1 MSATILATIT
11 PVFQIIFGKHIF
23 AVFDIKIQ
31 SFDKSFR
38 TGSLGF
44 LKNFFTFF
52 I

>member
-11 PVFQIIFGKHIF
+11 PVFQVIFGKYIF

-31 SFDKSFR
+31 TFEKSFR
-38 TGSLGF
+38 TGIAGF
-44 LKNFFTFF
+44 IKNFLTFF